1 MPPVSTSASRPG
13 SATIPSDGLL
23 GPLTDPR
30 LPRHYTRA
38 QALDYATRTI
48 GKGARLGHQTNSRLT
63 RLKLTGAGRETEPRD
78 NDPPAIQLLIALA
91 NAAEECETAENG
103 ERGTELDRKK
113 AKMAGYKAA
122 LDSLHSVYSQ
132 ITTMAQAHIR
142 LAQEVKKLDQLNRH
156 HEEEM
161 ELKRK
166 ALLQKPGKAGAD
178 ALSIIDDAVQAMSN
192 EELARF
198 RVGAEDT
205 TAEHE

>member
-1 MPPVSTSASRPG
+1 MNQSP
-13 SATIPSDGLL
+13 IPSFPVPMEPIT

-30 LPRHYTRA
+30 LPRHYTRT

-48 GKGARLGHQTNSRLT
+48 GKGARLGHQTTARLA
-63 RLKLTGAGRETEPRD
+63 RLKLTGAGREREPRE
-78 NDPPAIQLLIALA
+78 NDSPAIQLLIAIV
-91 NAAEECETAENG
+91 NAAEECEHAESG
-103 ERGTELDRKK
+103 DRGSELDRKK
-113 AKMAGYKAA
+113 AKMAGYKAGLDA
-122 LDSLHSVYSQ
+122 LNNVYNQ
-132 ITTMAQAHIR
+132 VTAMAQAHIR

-198 RVGAEDT
+198 RVSAEDT
-205 TAEHE
+205 TVESE